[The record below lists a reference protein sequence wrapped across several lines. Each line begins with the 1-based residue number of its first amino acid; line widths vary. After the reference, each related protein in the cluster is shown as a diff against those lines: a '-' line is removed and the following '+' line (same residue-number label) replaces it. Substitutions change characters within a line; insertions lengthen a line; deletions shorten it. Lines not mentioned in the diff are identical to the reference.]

1 MQLLPTEVAK
11 ELPALRRQD
20 AFGEDAIAYVKFF
33 APWTSWTW
41 FASEY
46 DPEERMFFGVV
57 VGHEREFG
65 YFCLDE
71 LERVRGPAGLRIER
85 DLYWTPKPLK
95 DCF

>member
-11 ELPALRRQD
+11 ELPALRRQE

-33 APWTSWTW
+33 APWTNWTW

-46 DPEERMFFGVV
+46 DPEDRMFFGVV

-71 LERVRGPAGLRIER
+71 LERVNGPAGLRIER

-95 DCF
+95 ECF